1 MIDLNN
7 NESIIKQI
15 SSLYQKILLR
25 EPDKEGLE
33 FWSSKIIN
41 EKLSI
46 EEVKQ
51 EFFNS
56 KEYEQIDQKYNFS
69 NQKEPPKGFFD
80 DYPRFFSTSKTVPHP
95 NHLNGRFKAIIECN
109 LKIIKNSSILDIGSH
124 DGRWSFAAL
133 KKGAKQ
139 ILGIEA
145 REHLVNNAFRN
156 MKAYGINGNSY
167 NFIAND
173 ISLEIKKLQPNQFDV
188 IFCLG
193 FLYHTIDHWNLL
205 SEIKRLNPRF
215 VIIDTRIDLSNERI
229 IKLHVDYPGNE
240 AHAVSNE
247 PLKKE
252 VLVATP
258 SKPAL
263 ETMLTCLGFSNFQYF
278 DWKKNIKNFRSLVDY
293 YHGKRVT
300 LVASLSEN

>member
-1 MIDLNN
+1 MD
-7 NESIIKQI
+7 
-15 SSLYQKILLR
+15 
-25 EPDKEGLE
+25 
-33 FWSSKIIN
+33 
-41 EKLSI
+41 
-46 EEVKQ
+46 
-51 EFFNS
+51 
-56 KEYEQIDQKYNFS
+56 
-69 NQKEPPKGFFD
+69 
-80 DYPRFFSTSKTVPHP
+80 
-95 NHLNGRFKAIIECN
+95 
-109 LKIIKNSSILDIGSH
+109 
-124 DGRWSFAAL
+124 
-133 KKGAKQ
+133 
-139 ILGIEA
+139 
-145 REHLVNNAFRN
+145 
-156 MKAYGINGNSY
+156 
-167 NFIAND
+167 
-173 ISLEIKKLQPNQFDV
+173 
-188 IFCLG
+188 

-229 IKLHVDYPGNE
+229 IKLHVDYPGKE

-258 SKPAL
+258 SKLAL

>member
-1 MIDLNN
+1 MINLDN

-15 SSLYQKILLR
+15 SSLYQNILLR
-25 EPDKEGLE
+25 EPDKDGLK

-56 KEYEQIDQKYNFS
+56 KEYEQVDQKYNFS

-80 DYPRFFSTSKTVPHP
+80 DYPRFFSTSKTVPHS

-156 MKAYGINGNSY
+156 MKAYGINENSY

-300 LVASLSEN
+300 LVANLSEN